1 VERILGKQRYSAV
14 YQADAGIFPVKDQ
27 APESR
32 DDLKPKLQKQEVDSF
47 LCVCSWRSANTRSYA
62 RTALVTFIRD
72 LHTS

>member
-47 LCVCSWRSANTRSYA
+47 LCMYA
-62 RTALVTFIRD
+62 REDRQTLARTLVQ
-72 LHTS
+72 HS

>member
-47 LCVCSWRSANTRSYA
+47 LCMLVEIGKHSLVRSYST
-62 RTALVTFIRD
+62 RNI
-72 LHTS
+72 H